1 MSVSLD
7 YTVDPRLDCT
17 VGRIGMPWKSPDGT
31 TQIYNQNW
39 VRALDIY
46 GEYSGKKFVE
56 EPSKC
61 GKEVP
66 WGFSELN
73 FIFLRYSDILLLHA
87 EALIE
92 LGSDLSIAREEI
104 NMIRQK
110 AQRTLAAEMTNTPID
125 IDSWK
130 QAYRVGEYPADA
142 TWTQEYA
149 RKAVRMERRLE
160 LAMEGG
166 RWFDL
171 VRWGIAEQTMNSYYS
186 REVKNHTYLQGAN
199 VSSEELYLPV
209 PLEEITNSNGKY
221 VAKGKDN

>member
-1 MSVSLD
+1 
-7 YTVDPRLDCT
+7 
-17 VGRIGMPWKSPDGT
+17 
-31 TQIYNQNW
+31 
-39 VRALDIY
+39 
-46 GEYSGKKFVE
+46 
-56 EPSKC
+56 
-61 GKEVP
+61 
-66 WGFSELN
+66 
-73 FIFLRYSDILLLHA
+73 
-87 EALIE
+87 
-92 LGSDLSIAREEI
+92 
-104 NMIRQK
+104 MIRQK

-186 REVKNHTYLQGAN
+186 REVKNHTYLQGGN